1 MNADFSFLK
10 QYKNKKLLSIQ
21 TVPYWPA
28 GSNHVSDEV
37 VLSFSGNSQLVV
49 NSKYDDVD
57 MFFAEDEDVV
67 FSIREEKSY
76 EAFSNID
83 ELKMTTILVAETP
96 RSISIV
102 YDEVSF
108 ADKSIS
114 DKTIQYPLALYVETE
129 SRTVG
134 IWRDV
139 QNATWLNA
147 NYNNASIKQLF
158 SIEDQW
164 SDFENVPHFTVCRK
178 CTNQFTGESFIV
190 DNRTF

>member
-83 ELKMTTILVAETP
+83 ELKMTTILVDETP

-114 DKTIQYPLALYVETE
+114 NKTIQYPLALYVETE

>member
-10 QYKNKKLLSIQ
+10 QYINKRLLSIQ

-37 VLSFSGNSQLVV
+37 VLCFSGNSQLVV

-57 MFFAEDEDVV
+57 MFFTEDEDVV

-83 ELKMTTILVAETP
+83 ELKMTTILVDETP
-96 RSISIV
+96 RSINIV
-102 YDEVSF
+102 FDEVSF

-114 DKTIQYPLALYVETE
+114 DKTIQYPLALYIETE

-190 DNRTF
+190 DNKTF

>member
-10 QYKNKKLLSIQ
+10 QYINKRLLSIQ

-37 VLSFSGNSQLVV
+37 VLCFSGNSQLVV
-49 NSKYDDVD
+49 SSKYDDVD
-57 MFFAEDEDVV
+57 MFFTEDEDVV
-67 FSIREEKSY
+67 FSIREEKTY

-83 ELKMTTILVAETP
+83 ELKMTTILVDETP

-102 YDEVSF
+102 FDEVSF

-114 DKTIQYPLALYVETE
+114 DKTIQYPLALYIETE

-190 DNRTF
+190 DNKTF

>member
-1 MNADFSFLK
+1 MNAEFSFLK
-10 QYKNKKLLSIQ
+10 QYKNKRLLSIQ

-57 MFFAEDEDVV
+57 MFFSEDEDVV
-67 FSIREEKSY
+67 FSIREEKSH
-76 EAFSNID
+76 EAFSNIE
-83 ELKMTTILVAETP
+83 ELKMTTILVDETP

-102 YDEVSF
+102 YDEVSY

-114 DKTIQYPLALYVETE
+114 DKTIQYPLALFIEAE
-129 SRTVG
+129 SRTIG

-158 SIEDQW
+158 PIEDQW
-164 SDFENVPHFTVCRK
+164 SDFEDVPHFTVCRK
-178 CTNQFTGESFIV
+178 CTNQFTGETLVIDSK
-190 DNRTF
+190 TF

>member
-1 MNADFSFLK
+1 MKEEYSFLK

-21 TVPYWPA
+21 TVPHWPA

-49 NSKYDDVD
+49 NSRYDVVD
-57 MFFAEDEDVV
+57 MFFTEDEDVV

-76 EAFSNID
+76 EAFSNIA
-83 ELKMTTILVAETP
+83 ELQMSTILVDEYP
-96 RSISIV
+96 KNISIV

-108 ADKSIS
+108 SDKSIS

-129 SRTVG
+129 SRTIG

-139 QNATWLNA
+139 QNATWLNS

-158 SIEDQW
+158 PIEEQW
-164 SDFENVPHFTVCRK
+164 GDFENVPHFTVIRK
-178 CTNQFTGESFIV
+178 SLNQFTGESFIV
-190 DNRTF
+190 ENKTF